1 MRDYSDYPLKEQ
13 EARRN
18 VDRVRGYIE
27 NLPAHIYNADPDKWQ
42 AQLAAVEAELDRLID
57 ERYDAALARVD
68 SVMGVEPIKQGQY
81 DDLAETMTKAEN
93 GITE

>member
-1 MRDYSDYPLKEQ
+1 MNDYSDYPLKEQ

-18 VDRVRGYIE
+18 VDRVRDYIE

-57 ERYDAALARVD
+57 ERYDAALAKID
-68 SVMGVEPIKQGQY
+68 EIAGPEPIKQGQY
-81 DDLAETMTKAEN
+81 DDLAETIINQER
-93 GITE
+93 E